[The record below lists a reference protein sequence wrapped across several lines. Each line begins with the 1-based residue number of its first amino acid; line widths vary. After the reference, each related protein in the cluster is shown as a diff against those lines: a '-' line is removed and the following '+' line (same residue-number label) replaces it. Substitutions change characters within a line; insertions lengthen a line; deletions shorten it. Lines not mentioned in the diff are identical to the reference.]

1 MPAPGYSCAHCNQ
14 PIDLADTNVATDL
27 ALCRA
32 CGQTMPFSSLAGI
45 REISAVDL
53 ASPPKGVRV
62 ERSLIDGLDV
72 TYHKIPFAVFFLIPF
87 TALWSGVSLWGIYGS
102 QMSEGKFDWTASLFG
117 LPFLIGTLILLSVI
131 SFMLLGRWRITLG
144 RGLCRIFLGIGPVGW
159 TRQIALD
166 PQTTVRLQPGSTRIN
181 NVPQRDIVITSGEE
195 QLKFGALL
203 PEHVRVFLAAV
214 IERAARAN

>member
-1 MPAPGYSCAHCNQ
+1 MSSNGYPCAHCGQ
-14 PIDLADTNVATDL
+14 PINLADTNVATDI

-32 CGQTMPFSSLAGI
+32 CGRTMPFSSLTGI

-72 TYHKIPFAVFFLIPF
+72 TYHKIPFTVFLLIPF
-87 TALWSGVSLWGIYGS
+87 TALWSGFSLWAIYGS
-102 QMSEGKFDWTASLFG
+102 QISKGKFDWTASVAG

-131 SFMLLGRWRITLG
+131 SFMLLGHWRITLG
-144 RGLCRIFLGIGPVGW
+144 RELCRIFLGIGLIGW
-159 TRQIALD
+159 TRQITLD

-181 NVPQRDIVITSGEE
+181 NVPQRDVVITTGEK
-195 QLKFGALL
+195 QLKFGAML
-203 PEHVRVFLAAV
+203 PEPVRIFLAAV